1 MEQETKEP
9 VREAPVVDTKVES
22 LKVKN
27 KPKPKQLAKKDNS
40 PAKIDLTKT
49 QDNAVS
55 KSSTVHVDEN
65 KQTGDVQQVEG
76 GISQSGLQEV
86 TQEKEETKQ
95 EESGTP
101 NEEVTIVNASNG
113 HINKDSVEKNLKSQ
127 QSNSTDLP
135 ENIEKLVEFMKDTG
149 GNIEDYMR
157 LNADYSTIEDT
168 ALLKE
173 YYKSNKPYLSQEEIE
188 LQLEDQFAY
197 DEDYDDEKT
206 VLRKRTAIKEE
217 VEKAKSFLEE
227 TKSKYYQ
234 EIKLR
239 PGTTQEQ
246 QKAMDFFN
254 RYNDRQQIAEKQH
267 EEFKKDTNQYFS
279 DFKGFD
285 FNVGEKK
292 FKYQIGNPSDVANK
306 QSNIQ
311 DFVKTFLN
319 EDGTVNDYNGY
330 HKAIYAARNVDTL
343 VKHFYEQGV
352 SDATKNVVAS
362 SKNINKEARP
372 TGGEDISIGGMKI
385 KAVSGVDSSK
395 LKINRKR

>member
-76 GISQSGLQEV
+76 EISQSGLQEV

-157 LNADYSTIEDT
+157 
-168 ALLKE
+168 
-173 YYKSNKPYLSQEEIE
+173 
-188 LQLEDQFAY
+188 F
-197 DEDYDDEKT
+197 
-206 VLRKRTAIKEE
+206 
-217 VEKAKSFLEE
+217 
-227 TKSKYYQ
+227 
-234 EIKLR
+234 
-239 PGTTQEQ
+239 
-246 QKAMDFFN
+246 
-254 RYNDRQQIAEKQH
+254 
-267 EEFKKDTNQYFS
+267 
-279 DFKGFD
+279 
-285 FNVGEKK
+285 
-292 FKYQIGNPSDVANK
+292 
-306 QSNIQ
+306 
-311 DFVKTFLN
+311 
-319 EDGTVNDYNGY
+319 
-330 HKAIYAARNVDTL
+330 
-343 VKHFYEQGV
+343 
-352 SDATKNVVAS
+352 
-362 SKNINKEARP
+362 
-372 TGGEDISIGGMKI
+372 
-385 KAVSGVDSSK
+385 
-395 LKINRKR
+395 